1 MKNTLFIL
9 ILIFS
14 SCSFKNR
21 GKAIEELENWLEQN
35 RNVYS
40 YCVII
45 PGAGCE
51 GCILNTENLVREY
64 YDRSDVLFVF
74 TRIETLK
81 LLKYKLGE
89 EVSSSNNILFDTEN
103 CFEEVADGE
112 NNIYPVVCM
121 IKNNKVVDWQYVSP
135 EQKRDVIGD
144 LKKELDSRSA
154 YTIDLRDYLDS
165 SKKDEI
171 ALNALL
177 DSLEYVPLQTPDE
190 LPVDV
195 LLSVKISEDYIYVLD
210 KQQRLYR
217 FNRMGIF
224 LNLIG
229 NKGPGPE
236 EYLNV
241 VDFDVDEDKGVVYLF
256 DNYKHKI
263 MSYQVSGNFMHSL
276 NVPKGVINVALNKD
290 CGFIGY
296 RPWYASAD
304 KKNQLLLF
312 DESLDKIKT
321 LDVGEPYME
330 DVKVD
335 IFRMARF
342 DGLNERLVVC
352 VPFDDVIYSFSKDKI
367 EQYIHINQGEYL
379 LPKEV
384 AGNTNLYNNNLTS
397 SYIFELNTVQ
407 ARRFVYLSFFYKME
421 HYRVVYD
428 MILSAFYTISVG
440 RKPKGIINDMDGGAS
455 FWPLWFESNC
465 VVGVISPELLDCSD
479 EKTKV
484 IYEKF
489 KTMDNPVLQIGYY

>member
-195 LLSVKISEDYIYVLD
+195 LLSVKISEDYIYSL
-210 KQQRLYR
+210 KQ
-217 FNRMGIF
+217 N
-224 LNLIG
+224 
-229 NKGPGPE
+229 
-236 EYLNV
+236 
-241 VDFDVDEDKGVVYLF
+241 
-256 DNYKHKI
+256 I
-263 MSYQVSGNFMHSL
+263 MH
-276 NVPKGVINVALNKD
+276 
-290 CGFIGY
+290 
-296 RPWYASAD
+296 
-304 KKNQLLLF
+304 
-312 DESLDKIKT
+312 IKT
-321 LDVGEPYME
+321 AVTPKIRKSILRKTSRCPPNV
-330 DVKVD
+330 
-335 IFRMARF
+335 
-342 DGLNERLVVC
+342 
-352 VPFDDVIYSFSKDKI
+352 SFS
-367 EQYIHINQGEYL
+367 L
-379 LPKEV
+379 
-384 AGNTNLYNNNLTS
+384 
-397 SYIFELNTVQ
+397 F
-407 ARRFVYLSFFYKME
+407 
-421 HYRVVYD
+421 
-428 MILSAFYTISVG
+428 
-440 RKPKGIINDMDGGAS
+440 
-455 FWPLWFESNC
+455 
-465 VVGVISPELLDCSD
+465 
-479 EKTKV
+479 
-484 IYEKF
+484 
-489 KTMDNPVLQIGYY
+489 